1 MSFDVDQAGGLSK
14 ADNDELKV
22 KNSNELTV
30 PTQLEL
36 DQSAYDRIHEE
47 HANTLER

>member
-1 MSFDVDQAGGLSK
+1 MRFDVDQAGGLSK
-14 ADNDELKV
+14 AENDELKV
-22 KNSNELTV
+22 KNSNDAALAS
-30 PTQLEL
+30 QLEV